1 MKPQGQLQH
10 CLKQEV
16 ANIFISWIKRKER
29 KKKMSLSIEIA
40 VENLLHAGLN
50 TDFFFLTHY
59 LI

>member
-50 TDFFFLTHY
+50 TDFFF
-59 LI
+59 